1 MATDFTR
8 EQQGAFDLLNDML
21 SQYGLGAL
29 GGELRN
35 MILGGITDQQQ
46 IILQLQETPT
56 WKTRFRG
63 NEMLRQKGLPILSV
77 AEYLSVE
84 QSYSQVMKNY
94 GLPEGF
100 YDDPDDF
107 AGFIGNSVSPNE
119 IQQRAQMYSDLVK
132 REDPAIRD
140 QLISMGM
147 SEGDIIA
154 HMMDPKRAMPL
165 LEQKYRSALIGGA
178 ARRSGLGGSNA
189 ERLAALGV
197 TEQQAIAGY
206 RDIGE
211 QLGDVSLLGDIYG
224 DQIDQDDLENETFF
238 GDGTVTKRKKRL
250 ASQERAAFSGSSGIT
265 QGSLSRNTAG
275 SY

>member
-1 MATDFTR
+1 MAIDFTR

-21 SQYGLGAL
+21 GQYGLSAL
-29 GGELRN
+29 SGELRN
-35 MILGGITDQQQ
+35 IILSGITDQTQ
-46 IILQLQETPT
+46 ITLQLQDTAT

-63 NEMLRQKGLPILSV
+63 NEILRQKGLPVLSV

-132 REDPAIRD
+132 REDPAVRD
-140 QLISMGM
+140 QLLSMGM
-147 SEGDIIA
+147 SQGDIIA
-154 HMMDPKRAMPL
+154 HMMDPARAMPL

-178 ARRSGLGGSNA
+178 ARRNGLAGDGA
-189 ERLAALGV
+189 QRLAALGV

-224 DQIDQDDLENETFF
+224 DPIDQTDLENETFA
-238 GDGTVTKRKKRL
+238 GDGTVTKKKKRL